1 MIRKQFSRPFASPRP
16 LVENEQKELIL
27 VKQESRKP
35 VLPFGE
41 VAIRLSANI
50 NKTLNADLAHELHH
64 VYQMQKIAEGR
75 NC

>member
-1 MIRKQFSRPFASPRP
+1 
-16 LVENEQKELIL
+16 